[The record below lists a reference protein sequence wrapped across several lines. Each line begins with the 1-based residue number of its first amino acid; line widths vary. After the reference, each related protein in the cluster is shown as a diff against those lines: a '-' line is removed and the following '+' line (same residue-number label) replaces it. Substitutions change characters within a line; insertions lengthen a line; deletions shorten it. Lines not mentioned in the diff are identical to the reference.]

1 MKIDY
6 VKLNENLEEPF
17 NETNFK
23 SAFLITVLITSTVL
37 IIVFNIFIGFNI
49 FLTTSVLVNVLI
61 PIFLGMIV
69 SFAGLITFS
78 DCFYEDDYNTEC
90 NRNIMKEYNVEDVN
104 SFKKNIDFIYNK
116 IEFSAEI
123 SDKAQFVNNVL
134 NIIYNDYI
142 SNNSFENE
150 IATELNNTG
159 I

>member
-23 SAFLITVLITSTVL
+23 SAFLITVLITSVVL

-78 DCFYEDDYNTEC
+78 DCFYGNDYNTEC
-90 NRNIMKEYNVEDVN
+90 NKNIMKEYNVEDIN
-104 SFKKNIDFIYNK
+104 SFRKNLDFIYNK
-116 IEFSAEI
+116 IEFALEI
-123 SDKAQFVNNVL
+123 SDKNLFVNNVL

>member
-17 NETNFK
+17 NETNFN
-23 SAFLITVLITSTVL
+23 SAFLITLLITSAVL

-49 FLTTSVLVNVLI
+49 FLTTSVLVNIVI

-78 DCFYEDDYNTEC
+78 DCFYGDDYNTEC

-104 SFKKNIDFIYNK
+104 SFKKNIDF
-116 IEFSAEI
+116 
-123 SDKAQFVNNVL
+123 
-134 NIIYNDYI
+134 
-142 SNNSFENE
+142 
-150 IATELNNTG
+150 
-159 I
+159 

>member
-23 SAFLITVLITSTVL
+23 SAFLITVLITSAVL

-78 DCFYEDDYNTEC
+78 DCFYGDDYNTEC
-90 NRNIMKEYNVEDVN
+90 NRNIMKEYNVEEIN

-134 NIIYNDYI
+134 NIIYNNYV
-142 SNNSFENE
+142 SGSSLENE

>member
-23 SAFLITVLITSTVL
+23 SAFLITVLITSAVL

-78 DCFYEDDYNTEC
+78 DCFDKNDYNTEY
-90 NRNIMKEYNVEDVN
+90 NKNIMKEYNVEDIN
-104 SFKKNIDFIYNK
+104 SFRKNIDFIYNK
-116 IEFSAEI
+116 IDFALEI

-142 SNNSFENE
+142 SDNSFENE
-150 IATELNNTG
+150 IATDLNNTG

>member
-6 VKLNENLEEPF
+6 VKLNENLEESF

-23 SAFLITVLITSTVL
+23 SAFLITVLITSAVL

-49 FLTTSVLVNVLI
+49 FLTTSVLVNILI
-61 PIFLGMIV
+61 PIFIGIIV

-78 DCFYEDDYNTEC
+78 DCFYGNDYNTEC
-90 NRNIMKEYNVEDVN
+90 NKNIMKEYNVEDIN

-134 NIIYNDYI
+134 NIIYNNYV
-142 SNNSFENE
+142 SGSSPENE

>member
-17 NETNFK
+17 NETNFN
-23 SAFLITVLITSTVL
+23 SAFLITVLITSAVL

-49 FLTTSVLVNVLI
+49 FLTTSVLVNIVI

-78 DCFYEDDYNTEC
+78 DCFYGDDYNTEC

-150 IATELNNTG
+150 IATKLNNKGT
-159 I
+159 

>member
-23 SAFLITVLITSTVL
+23 SAFLITVLITTAVL
-37 IIVFNIFIGFNI
+37 IIAFNIFIGFNI
-49 FLTTSVLVNVLI
+49 FLTTSVLVNILI

-69 SFAGLITFS
+69 SFVGLITVS
-78 DCFYEDDYNTEC
+78 DLFYGNDYNTEC

-134 NIIYNDYI
+134 NIIYNNYV
-142 SNNSFENE
+142 SGSSLENE
-150 IATELNNTG
+150 IVTELKA
-159 I
+159 

>member
-23 SAFLITVLITSTVL
+23 SAFLITVLITSAVL

-49 FLTTSVLVNVLI
+49 FLATSVLVNVLI
-61 PIFLGMIV
+61 PIFIGIIV

-78 DCFYEDDYNTEC
+78 DCFYDNDYNTEY
-90 NRNIMKEYNVEDVN
+90 NKNIMKEYNVEDIN
-104 SFKKNIDFIYNK
+104 FFRKNIDFIYNK
-116 IEFSAEI
+116 IDFAAEI
-123 SDKAQFVNNVL
+123 SDKDLFVNNVL

-150 IATELNNTG
+150 IATELNNKG

>member
-23 SAFLITVLITSTVL
+23 SAFLITVLITSAVL

-49 FLTTSVLVNVLI
+49 FLATSVLVNIVI

-78 DCFYEDDYNTEC
+78 DCFYGNDYNTEC
-90 NRNIMKEYNVEDVN
+90 NKNIMKEYNVEDIN

-134 NIIYNDYI
+134 NIIYNNYV
-142 SNNSFENE
+142 SGSSPENE

>member
-23 SAFLITVLITSTVL
+23 SAFLITVLITSAVL

-49 FLTTSVLVNVLI
+49 FLTTSVLVNILI
-61 PIFLGMIV
+61 PIFIGIIV

-78 DCFYEDDYNTEC
+78 DCFYGNDYNTEC
-90 NRNIMKEYNVEDVN
+90 NKNIMKEYNVEDIN

-134 NIIYNDYI
+134 NIIYNNYV
-142 SNNSFENE
+142 SGSSPENE

>member
-23 SAFLITVLITSTVL
+23 SAFLITVLITSAVL

-49 FLTTSVLVNVLI
+49 FLATSVLVNIVI

-78 DCFYEDDYNTEC
+78 DCFYGDDYNTEC

-116 IEFSAEI
+116 IDFAVEI
-123 SDKAQFVNNVL
+123 SDKDLFVNNVL

>member
-1 MKIDY
+1 M
-6 VKLNENLEEPF
+6 KLNENLEEPF

-23 SAFLITVLITSTVL
+23 SAFLITVLITTAVL
-37 IIVFNIFIGFNI
+37 IIAFNIFIGFNI
-49 FLTTSVLVNVLI
+49 FFLTTSVLVNILI

-69 SFAGLITFS
+69 SFVGLITVS
-78 DCFYEDDYNTEC
+78 DLFYGNDYNTEC

-134 NIIYNDYI
+134 NIIYNNYV
-142 SNNSFENE
+142 SGSSLENE
-150 IATELNNTG
+150 IATELKA
-159 I
+159 